1 MTKTTLLRMPQV
13 ETATGLKKSAL
24 YQRMKEGTF
33 PAAVR
38 LGPKS
43 VAWRS
48 DEVQKWI
55 ENRPRVIQ
63 EGKPKAAQSR
73 AGAATFKSE
82 QRRSRLI
89 R

>member
-1 MTKTTLLRMPQV
+1 MAETTLLRMNQV

-24 YQRMKEGTF
+24 YQRMKEGSF

-48 DEVQKWI
+48 NEVQAWI
-55 ENRPRVIQ
+55 DSRPRVEQ
-63 EGKPKAAQSR
+63 ER
-73 AGAATFKSE
+73 AEA
-82 QRRSRLI
+82 
-89 R
+89 